1 MRFLSFFPLI
11 VFAAASLRG
20 LAPEPSTDP
29 ETIPENRPSDEADDS
44 LTAPENWSDLSN
56 EAEAVDDL
64 EPTESVPEDEAST
77 PLQEEEEEEA
87 VADVDEEQGRN
98 EEIETSESL
107 EDTPIDD
114 SLA

>member
-11 VFAAASLRG
+11 AFAAASLRG

-29 ETIPENRPSDEADDS
+29 ETIPEDRPSDEADDS

-56 EAEAVDDL
+56 EAEALNDL
-64 EPTESVPEDEAST
+64 EPTESVPEDEGSI
-77 PLQEEEEEEA
+77 PLQEEEA
-87 VADVDEEQGRN
+87 VADVDEEQGGD